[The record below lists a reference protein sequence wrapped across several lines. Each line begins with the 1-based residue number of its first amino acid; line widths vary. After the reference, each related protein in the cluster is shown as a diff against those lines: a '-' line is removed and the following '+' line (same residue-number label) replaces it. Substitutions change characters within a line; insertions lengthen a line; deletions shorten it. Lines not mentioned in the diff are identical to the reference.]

1 MKEEYES
8 ELVLAEENFD
18 HPTKETKP
26 VKQVRQRNQCDICN
40 KIFKFR
46 GRLIHHRYINDFI
59 KLNLFMEISKP
70 FLISGILLIAEVFTN
85 VRLKN
90 VENSIKPKSPLICIT
105 KLLTIPV

>member
-46 GRLIHHRYINDFI
+46 GRLIHHR
-59 KLNLFMEISKP
+59 
-70 FLISGILLIAEVFTN
+70 
-85 VRLKN
+85 
-90 VENSIKPKSPLICIT
+90 
-105 KLLTIPV
+105 